1 MKRSSGSAMDRLRHV
16 LADRY
21 FWIVLV
27 MLAICGFFHYA
38 IPAGPMAAFPMTRQA
53 VVRIIFL
60 LPVVAAAL
68 AFGYVGGLVTLAI
81 AVTVMLPRVLLI
93 STQPAD
99 ALFETIG
106 IAIVGL
112 VLVWLIETEER
123 EKRLRQRAVEQL
135 ATVNAV
141 ALTLT
146 RPYELDSMLYRAL
159 DRVLEVV
166 GNIEPRGAIFL
177 VDPRGQMLQLRAHR
191 GMDPEF
197 VQREREVPV
206 GECLCGITA
215 ESKEVLVVRDAQVH
229 PKHTRCPHKY
239 PHSHVCVPLTSKG
252 NLLGVMDFYLADTRL
267 VDAIDREMFAAIGH
281 QIGVAVEN
289 ARLCESLRYY
299 VRKITEAQEEERKRI
314 ARELHDE
321 TIQGLI
327 ELSRRMETLAADEEL
342 SGSAAERMEQF
353 HARVE
358 QMLQGV
364 RRFSRDLRPP
374 ILDDLGLLPTVEAL
388 VSDAGER
395 GFRARLEVSGEKRR
409 LPPEVELELYR
420 IIQEA
425 LSNVRRH
432 SGASEVVV
440 GVEFRESRVRIT
452 VHDDGNG
459 FELVGRPGDFGLM
472 GQFGLIGMEERA
484 QRLGGY
490 FKVLTSAE
498 RGTIVVVDVPA

>member
-1 MKRSSGSAMDRLRHV
+1 MDRLKDI
-16 LADRY
+16 LANRY

-27 MLAICGFFHYA
+27 MLAICSFFHYA
-38 IPAGPMAAFPMTRQA
+38 IPAAPTTTFPMTRQA

-60 LPVVAAAL
+60 LPVVAGSL
-68 AFGYVGGLVTLAI
+68 AFGYLGGVVTLGL
-81 AVTVMLPRVLLI
+81 AVAVMLPRVIWI
-93 STQPAD
+93 SELPAD

-106 IAIVGL
+106 VAVVGL
-112 VLVWLIETEER
+112 VLVWLIEVQER
-123 EKRLRQRAVEQL
+123 EKRLRQKAVEQL

-146 RPYELDSMLYRAL
+146 RPYDLDSMLNKAL

-166 GNIEPRGAIFL
+166 GSLEPRGAIFL
-177 VDPRGQMLQLRAHR
+177 VDPRGQMLHLRAHR
-191 GMDPEF
+191 GMPPE
-197 VQREREVPV
+197 VLERERKVPI
-206 GECLCGITA
+206 GECLCGMTA
-215 ESKEVLVVRDAQVH
+215 EVNEVLIVRDALAH
-229 PKHTRCPHKY
+229 PNHTRCPYHE

-252 NLLGVMDFYLADTRL
+252 NLLGVMDFYLRDIHL

-281 QIGVAVEN
+281 QVGVAVEN
-289 ARLCESLRYY
+289 ARLCESMRHY

-314 ARELHDE
+314 ARELHDD

-327 ELSRRMETLAADEEL
+327 DLSRRIDTLAVDEGL
-342 SGSAAERMEQF
+342 SGSAAERVEQF
-353 HARVE
+353 QARVE
-358 QMLQGV
+358 EMVRGV

-374 ILDDLGLLPTVEAL
+374 ILDDLGLLAALEAL
-388 VSDAGER
+388 ISDLGSR
-395 GFRARLEVSGEKRR
+395 GVEARLEVTGEKRR
-409 LPPEVELELYR
+409 LRPETELELYR
-420 IIQEA
+420 IVQEA
-425 LSNVRRH
+425 LNNTRRH

-440 GVEFRESRVRIT
+440 GVEFRGARIRVT

-459 FELVGRPGDFGLM
+459 FAVIGRPGDFGLM

-498 RGTIVVVDVPA
+498 RGTIVVVDVPV